1 MGLDDRYEQKAEA
14 SLPNDRH
21 VRARSHEAASEME
34 ETLSQI
40 FGKALTLS
48 QDMIAKE
55 SGPAAGEIP
64 NNKAASIPKEL
75 TTAEVSRSRSRSR
88 SRSGIPDS
96 TRKTPIISQAKEEE
110 ILAKP
115 ADAQNF

>member
-1 MGLDDRYEQKAEA
+1 
-14 SLPNDRH
+14 
-21 VRARSHEAASEME
+21 
-34 ETLSQI
+34 
-40 FGKALTLS
+40 
-48 QDMIAKE
+48 MIAKE

-115 ADAQNF
+115 ADAQNFAILESVASLEKEKNVSDIATTTVQNIS